1 MSNHHIITGG
11 ATGIGYAIAQRLT
24 EEGYKVSLLARNR
37 ERLSNAVVSIN
48 KKNPGSAA
56 AFPCDIRDRV
66 STHQAVEAAVEQ
78 FGPLRS
84 AIANAGIGGPNAPD
98 SNGFD
103 PHFEDLIQTNLVGT
117 YYTLRAAQ
125 QALINDKNPRHL
137 LIVSSC
143 LARFGVPGYT
153 GYCASK
159 AALLKA

>member
-1 MSNHHIITGG
+1 MLS
-11 ATGIGYAIAQRLT
+11 LT
-24 EEGYKVSLLARNR
+24 
-37 ERLSNAVVSIN
+37 

-56 AFPCDIRDRV
+56 AFPCDIRDRAEIN
-66 STHQAVEAAVEQ
+66 QAIEAAVEQ

-98 SNGFD
+98 SKGFD

-125 QALINDKNPRHL
+125 QGLINDERPRHL
-137 LIVSSC
+137 IIVSSC

-159 AALLKA
+159 AALLGLTKALALELADQNIQVNALCPGWVDTEMAREADSSLC